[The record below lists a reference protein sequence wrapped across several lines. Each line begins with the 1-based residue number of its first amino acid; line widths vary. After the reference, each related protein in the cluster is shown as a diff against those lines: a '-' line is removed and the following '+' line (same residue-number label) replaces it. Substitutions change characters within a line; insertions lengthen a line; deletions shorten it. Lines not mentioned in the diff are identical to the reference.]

1 MISPGISP
9 GKVHNIPLT
18 GGLFCPMQCIIN
30 YIGLIF
36 ATEAIFLRIAEYQCP
51 DNLMEAYQR
60 CRGLP
65 VSDADQILLEWIVA
79 TRDRADQ
86 DAFAEI
92 VYSFQDAVYNLCYR
106 MLGERT
112 EAEDAT
118 QEAFIRA
125 YNNLHRYDVGRKFK
139 TWLLSIASNH
149 CIDRLRKRRL
159 KYLSLDEPLPGSLE
173 LAMTSDQVSPEAHT
187 VRTEQSE
194 YIQGILDDLS
204 PDDRAGI
211 ILKYWYDY
219 SYAEIAEVLD
229 TTESAIKSRLFR
241 ARRALAEM
249 MTSGTD
255 EDDDN
260 QREDDAINRLS
271 EY

>member
-1 MISPGISP
+1 
-9 GKVHNIPLT
+9 
-18 GGLFCPMQCIIN
+18 
-30 YIGLIF
+30 
-36 ATEAIFLRIAEYQCP
+36 
-51 DNLMEAYQR
+51 MEALLR

-65 VSDADQILLEWIVA
+65 VSDAEEILSEWIVA
-79 TRDRADQ
+79 ARDTADQ

-125 YNNLHRYDVGRKFK
+125 YNNLHRYDMTRKFK

-159 KYLSLDEPLPGSLE
+159 KYLSLDEPLPSSME
-173 LAMTSDQVSPEAHT
+173 LALTSDQISPEAQT
-187 VRTEQSE
+187 VRNEQSE
-194 YIQGILDDLS
+194 YIQAILDDLA

-229 TTESAIKSRLFR
+229 TSESAIKSRLFR

-249 MTSGTD
+249 LAPDTD
-255 EDDDN
+255 TTDDY
-260 QREDDAINRLS
+260 RENDAINRLS
-271 EY
+271 E

>member
-1 MISPGISP
+1 M
-9 GKVHNIPLT
+9 T
-18 GGLFCPMQCIIN
+18 
-30 YIGLIF
+30 
-36 ATEAIFLRIAEYQCP
+36 
-51 DNLMEAYQR
+51 D
-60 CRGLP
+60 
-65 VSDADQILLEWIVA
+65 SDEILLEWIVA
-79 TRDRADQ
+79 ARDRADQ

-125 YNNLHRYDVGRKFK
+125 YNNLNRYDVDRKFK

-173 LAMTSDQVSPEAHT
+173 LAMTSDQISPESHT

-194 YIQGILDDLS
+194 YIQPMLDDLS
-204 PDDRAGI
+204 PDDRDGI

-241 ARRALAEM
+241 ARRTLAEM
-249 MTSGTD
+249 MTTD
-255 EDDDN
+255 VDDDN